1 MKKKLFYLSLSL
13 MFFTFDIKHIKASQ
27 ENRTSSPSKIVA
39 IIMGSL
45 TAGGAITFLIAYI
58 ADAMI
63 KKNKLTSEDKKI
75 VQEIIEKIPQKDL
88 KQEQEELF
96 EKIDRAVELDD
107 YKTLKELSDNFRAP
121 LAPEE
126 EVKVNA
132 MLEKINRGVNSVFP
146 EEKDLFEKAVSP
158 VLDHRKKVAEE
169 NKKNEIER
177 QFKEVKKILDQYPL
191 EALFSDKL
199 SGAGIFDIDN
209 ETPLQE
215 KLLKEINTALED
227 NDFKALKEIL
237 DTYND
242 DFSPNYQTF
251 SQQNKQK
258 IEEIFQKKE
267 KQEELSPEEESLL
280 NTTLQPLRAI
290 DQVYSDNQ
298 FAFVNKLKE
307 FNKAQKATVDKTKV
321 DNRNSNMKAV
331 LESSQKAKQEAEANG
346 FHARKISFNSDES
359 DDQSGEEAV
368 EG

>member
-1 MKKKLFYLSLSL
+1 
-13 MFFTFDIKHIKASQ
+13 
-27 ENRTSSPSKIVA
+27 
-39 IIMGSL
+39 
-45 TAGGAITFLIAYI
+45 
-58 ADAMI
+58 
-63 KKNKLTSEDKKI
+63 
-75 VQEIIEKIPQKDL
+75 
-88 KQEQEELF
+88 
-96 EKIDRAVELDD
+96 
-107 YKTLKELSDNFRAP
+107 
-121 LAPEE
+121 
-126 EVKVNA
+126 